1 MRLIPL
7 ALIAPLALIGCA
19 TDSPAP
25 SATSTAAAP
34 AAVQPVQP
42 NNRITFPTEA
52 QIAAGQPIRIR
63 PAANFGEYGV
73 LQSLPGAPA
82 CGVLQQGRTPRTLPV
97 SSPSGA
103 VTPAFSIGGRCPRTD
118 DNRGLPFVQ
127 ISEAWNLSNGFY
139 LRGPTDECFLPH
151 VGSNAVCVPRTVRA
165 N

>member
-1 MRLIPL
+1 MRLLLL
-7 ALIAPLALIGCA
+7 AIAAPLALAGCA
-19 TDSPAP
+19 TTPPATP
-25 SATSTAAAP
+25 TAAAP
-34 AAVQPVQP
+34 TPVQPVQP

-103 VTPAFSIGGRCPRTD
+103 VTPAFSIGGPCPRTD
-118 DNRGLPFVQ
+118 DNRGLSFVQ
-127 ISEAWNLSNGFY
+127 ISQAWNLPNGFY

-151 VGSNAVCVPRTVRA
+151 VGSNAVCVPRTARA
-165 N
+165 S

>member
-1 MRLIPL
+1 MRLALL
-7 ALIAPLALIGCA
+7 AIAAPLALAGCA
-19 TDSPAP
+19 NNPPATP
-25 SATSTAAAP
+25 TAAAP
-34 AAVQPVQP
+34 AAIQPAQP

-52 QIAAGQPIRIR
+52 EIAAGQPIRIR

-127 ISEAWNLSNGFY
+127 MTQAWNLSNGFY
-139 LRGPTDECFLPH
+139 LRGPAHECFLPH
-151 VGSNAVCVPRTVRA
+151 VGSNAVCVPRTA
-165 N
+165 PAS